1 MFYSAQPHLSDRC
14 EAIAAKPSNNVCLGQ
29 KARQKYDMAEE
40 EEQRGQKLG

>member
-1 MFYSAQPHLSDRC
+1 MFYSAQPHLSD
-14 EAIAAKPSNNVCLGQ
+14 AAKPSNNVCLGQ